1 MRRRGGAIVFL
12 HHWPCWGRE
21 SRARQAAFEITAR
34 YCSKEMEDYGQCVA
48 SNPASWQKDCHQ
60 LKTSVAQ
67 CTSSQGGCTAKHV
80 RAQQAWDHHRHRF
93 TCRQPPLSRTCRRW
107 MMCNLTSCQ
116 HWKQKQMAV
125 EQLV

>member
-67 CTSSQGGCTAKHV
+67 CTSSQVYMLHIMCSEG
-80 RAQQAWDHHRHRF
+80 F
-93 TCRQPPLSRTCRRW
+93 TEIKRLDS
-107 MMCNLTSCQ
+107 
-116 HWKQKQMAV
+116 H
-125 EQLV
+125 